1 MAVSPVAAYPSNVDT
16 SDPVG
21 YPLGKARDV
30 SPPGSG
36 NGTPYTALL
45 HNDIFGFQQA
55 LLAAAGIVPTGTPDK
70 VGASQYLQA
79 LQTLFAAGAA
89 DVTNFTRTVNQ
100 YDLTAASP
108 ILAPLIDTTMHAG
121 GALITVGPTGSG
133 ASKIWTALDV
143 LPPDAAVLDV
153 YVAVRI
159 TFAAGAYPSTTPGAY
174 ICLRSVAGVSPMD
187 AATPP
192 AAIGTPWRDDV
203 NNRWHVDAKAP
214 ARVHLDGSNR
224 FAYAIF
230 SNILGVGG
238 SGNSTVFHLRGFS
251 R

>member
-16 SDPVG
+16 SDPAG

-30 SPPGSG
+30 GPPGSG

-45 HNDIFGFQQA
+45 HNDVFGFQQA
-55 LLAAAGIVPTGTPDK
+55 LLAAAGLVPTGTPDK

-79 LQTLFAAGAA
+79 LQTLFAAGAP

-108 ILAPLIDTTMHAG
+108 ILAPLIDTTMPANG
-121 GALITVGPTGSG
+121 VLVTVGPTGSG
-133 ASKIWTALDV
+133 ASVIWTAMDV
-143 LPPDAAVLDV
+143 LPLDAAVLEV
-153 YVAVRI
+153 NVASRL
-159 TFAAGAYPSTTPGAY
+159 TFAAGAETTAIPEGR

-187 AATPP
+187 VATPP
-192 AAIGTPWRDDV
+192 AAVGIPWRHNV
-203 NNRWHVDAKAP
+203 NNRWQVDANAN

-224 FAYAIF
+224 FAYALF
-230 SNILGVGG
+230 GGLFGVGAV
-238 SGNSTVFHLRGFS
+238 SNSTVFHLRGFS